1 MKESGTPA
9 STVARSVVSG
19 ARSTSVAR
27 QANGTFT
34 EGGIDE
40 QTREIRAAKLTTR
53 DGGDA
58 EPVDATGS
66 GEPARHAAGTSGPDP
81 ARSADRQHHRR
92 WCLWHAQVPRAPSPL
107 AAQLRSLRPA
117 RTPSPASPTAPQ
129 RSRATGPCAH
139 HDASVEPSG
148 DDGAAI
154 TAKAASNQR
163 CIVSNG
169 SASDCPASDWPQT
182 TGRKR
187 LAANVW
193 PQTSGRKE
201 L

>member
-1 MKESGTPA
+1 MAHSPK
-9 STVARSVVSG
+9 
-19 ARSTSVAR
+19 
-27 QANGTFT
+27 
-34 EGGIDE
+34 GGIDE
-40 QTREIRAAKLTTR
+40 QTLEIRAAKLTTR

-107 AAQLRSLRPA
+107 AARLRSLRPA

-129 RSRATGPCAH
+129 RSRATRPCAH
-139 HDASVEPSG
+139 HDTSVEPSG

-154 TAKAASNQR
+154 TAKAASKQR
-163 CIVSNG
+163 CTVS
-169 SASDCPASDWPQT
+169 SCPASGWPRG

-187 LAANVW
+187 LAARDFDRQVAEFQIRVAVLNGFTALGIPV
-193 PQTSGRKE
+193 TEARK
-201 L
+201 